1 MNSFLEAR
9 TEILRKHLLDFWS
22 KWWHQKSLLKLT
34 DFYHI
39 KQARPHVRSY
49 TLVVYPWELATTS
62 RKQTYACKHEI
73 HQFYLV
79 LNALNKQ
86 VINFTHRNLLN
97 LNQLLSVKLYVW
109 DQKIF
114 CLLSRNF
121 KNHLTLVFNVQKG
134 TWLGIYA
141 KY

>member
-1 MNSFLEAR
+1 MIWTLFRGKVRNPLRISFVFGSKDD
-9 TEILRKHLLDFWS
+9 TKKSFWNQLTS
-22 KWWHQKSLLKLT
+22 TVKL
-34 DFYHI
+34 
-39 KQARPHVRSY
+39 ARPHVRSY